1 MKQLLFL
8 LLTDDFLLENMVQ
21 VSSHSKHSL
30 QALINFRSLFTLE
43 PFQPGPDTSSPGIVL
58 SVRPAMLTEY
68 RSSRV
73 EGILVQLEEKPED
86 RGQ

>member
-30 QALINFRSLFTLE
+30 QARINFRSLFTPE

-58 SVRPAMLTEY
+58 CIHPSIFTEY
-68 RSSRV
+68 QSSKV